1 MVWLFAAV
9 VFVTV
14 AWLLFV
20 SEGFRK
26 FAIFAVLAAVAIGV
40 WVYLDNQAKER
51 LALTSIRPD
60 EIQLTD
66 LTLYRDFSWRLK
78 GTVKNR
84 SASKALSSLVVNIKV
99 SDCRTRPCEIIAD
112 EDAYVSEHV
121 PAGQT
126 RFFDAYPGLL
136 HDQVLPDRWE
146 WSYEVKEIRAASN

>member
-14 AWLLFV
+14 VWLLFV

-26 FAIFAVLAAVAIGV
+26 FAIFAMLAAVAIGV
-40 WVYLDNQAKER
+40 WFYLDNQAKEQ

-60 EIQLTD
+60 EVQLTD
-66 LTLYRDFSWRLK
+66 LTLYRDFSWHLK

-84 SASKALSSLVVNIKV
+84 STSKTLSGLIISIKV
-99 SDCRTRPCEIIAD
+99 SDCRTKPCEIIAD
-112 EDAYVSEHV
+112 EDAYVSERV
-121 PAGQT
+121 PPGQT
-126 RFFDAYPGLL
+126 RFFDANAGLSY
-136 HDQVLPDRWE
+136 DQVLPDGWE